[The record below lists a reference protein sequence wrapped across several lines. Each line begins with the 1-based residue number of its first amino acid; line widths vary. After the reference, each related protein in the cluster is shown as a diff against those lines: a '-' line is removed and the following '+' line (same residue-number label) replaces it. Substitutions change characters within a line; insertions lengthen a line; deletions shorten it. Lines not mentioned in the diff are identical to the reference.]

1 MAARTRRRS
10 NPEGRMSLAQHLVEL
25 RKRLFRAALAILLG
39 AVAGWFLYDFVW
51 PQLEGP
57 ITAVAKQHQAIINFT
72 SITGAFDV
80 RMQIAITIGI
90 VVSSPVWLYQ
100 LFAFLVPGLTR
111 REKRYVFGFVFTA
124 IPLFLIGCAAGWLVF
139 PHIVELMASFV
150 PQGSASF
157 YDAKYYLDFVLK
169 LVIVVGVAFELPVFL
184 VLMNFI
190 GVMSAKAILK
200 GWRWAVLAIVVFT
213 AIATP
218 AADVMSMFLLAAPM
232 VVLYFAAVGV
242 AFLHDRQAARRA
254 AALEVAAA

>member
-1 MAARTRRRS
+1 MT
-10 NPEGRMSLAQHLVEL
+10 LAQHLVEL

-39 AVAGWFLYDFVW
+39 GVAGWFLYDLVW
-51 PQLEGP
+51 PLLQGP
-57 ITAVAKQHQAIINFT
+57 IKQVGKQHAAIINFT

-80 RMQIAITIGI
+80 RMQIALTIG
-90 VVSSPVWLYQ
+90 VVISSPIWLYQ
-100 LFAFLVPGLTR
+100 IFAFLVPGLTG
-111 REKRYVFGFVFTA
+111 REKKYVFGFVFTA

-150 PQGSASF
+150 PAGSASF

-184 VLMNFI
+184 TLLNFI
-190 GVMSAKAILK
+190 GVLTAKSILK
-200 GWRWAVLAIVVFT
+200 GWRWAILAITVFT

-218 AADVMSMFLLAAPM
+218 AADVMSMLLLAAPM

-242 AFLHDRQAARRA
+242 AFVHDRQVARRA
-254 AALEVAAA
+254 AQLDLAAAAAG